1 MEHKKSTE
9 MRKTSTTLI
18 LLTLFFLLSSHE
30 LFLKSDS
37 YFFEEN
43 SLGELYLFNG
53 TFDESENVITRDR
66 IINPKILGPN
76 YDLKPSSDDYYD
88 KGEIT
93 FIKFKTGN
101 AGTYVAGVSTKPRAI
116 ELSGEDFTTY
126 LEHEGLTEVISD
138 RKTKGTSDKVANE
151 KYSKHVKAIFQVDE
165 RRTNDFSTQL
175 DYPIEFIPLKN
186 PYTLSVGDIMSF
198 KLLYFGEPLGN
209 QTVHVSSRKNL
220 NEKGKEET
228 SLRTNKKGEVSFTIG
243 NGGHWYIATIH
254 MLESNEENF
263 NYESNWATLTFEIK

>member
-138 RKTKGTSDKVANE
+138 RKTKGTSNQVANE

-220 NEKGKEET
+220 NEKSKEET

>member
-1 MEHKKSTE
+1 
-9 MRKTSTTLI
+9 MRRTSTTLI

-43 SLGELYLFNG
+43 SLGELYLING

-76 YDLKPSSDDYYD
+76 YDFKPSSDDYYD

-93 FIKFKTGN
+93 FLKFKTGN
-101 AGTYVAGVSTKPRAI
+101 TGTYVAGVSTKPRVI
-116 ELSGEDFTTY
+116 ELSGENFTTY
-126 LEHEGLTEVISD
+126 LEHEGLTEVILD
-138 RKTKGTSDKVANE
+138 RKTKGISNQVANE

-165 RRTNDFSTQL
+165 RRTDNFSTQL

-186 PYTLSVGDIMSF
+186 PYNLSVGDIMSF
-198 KLLYFGEPLGN
+198 KLLYLGKPLGN
-209 QTVHVSSRKNL
+209 QTVHISSRINTDAKD
-220 NEKGKEET
+220 GKET
-228 SLRTNKKGEVSFTIG
+228 ALSTNDKGEVSFTIS
-243 NGGHWYIATIH
+243 NIGHWYIATIN
-254 MLESNEENF
+254 MLERNEEDF
-263 NYESNWATLTFEIK
+263 DYESNWATLTFEVK